1 LSSLDGGRGMVECM
15 NDIGVTHVV
24 FGNHED
30 DVPTAELRKR
40 VRELHATWLGTNVH
54 GFEPPLAPSDVLD
67 VAGVKVGL
75 VRVVMEGAAGYR
87 RPPFGGAEIEPANEA
102 ALREAARLV
111 DERRCASVVAITH
124 QSLADDRALAQSG
137 RFAAIIG
144 GHEHDVHLEAIG
156 GTWLV
161 KA

>member
-1 LSSLDGGRGMVECM
+1 MPSLRIVSINDVYSLENLPRMKNLVSHHAAIDPADVTLVVLAGDFLAPSILSSLDGGRGMVECM

-75 VRVVMEGAAGYR
+75 VGVVM
-87 RPPFGGAEIEPANEA
+87 
-102 ALREAARLV
+102 
-111 DERRCASVVAITH
+111 
-124 QSLADDRALAQSG
+124 DD
-137 RFAAIIG
+137 
-144 GHEHDVHLEAIG
+144 
-156 GTWLV
+156 
-161 KA
+161 